1 MKAGT
6 KIFLVIVVLLAVVI
20 ISNYFIEPVESD
32 DATLEF
38 AKELAQL
45 EKEKDYLMQEIQ
57 FFKDSLFETKKFI
70 FDSHLA
76 SEYLLS
82 SPSTEILY
90 KEIEEDKYVILF
102 KDEQG
107 NHLIVSSKE
116 PSLDVLLT
124 IPTMNPE
131 EGITSDYLGD
141 SNYHYLGGIITDS
154 KIKKVNVFLNGEVHE
169 ADIFQVDDHSYGWY
183 SVFEN
188 KTEAVDKEDKLRI
201 EARDENGVIIRRSAV

>member
-1 MKAGT
+1 M
-6 KIFLVIVVLLAVVI
+6 
-20 ISNYFIEPVESD
+20 
-32 DATLEF
+32 
-38 AKELAQL
+38 
-45 EKEKDYLMQEIQ
+45 
-57 FFKDSLFETKKFI
+57 
-70 FDSHLA
+70 
-76 SEYLLS
+76 
-82 SPSTEILY
+82 
-90 KEIEEDKYVILF
+90 ILF

-116 PSLDVLLT
+116 PSFDVLLT

-141 SNYHYLGGIITDS
+141 SNYRYLGGIITDS
-154 KIKKVNVFLNGEVHE
+154 RIKKVNIFLNGEVHE

-201 EARDENGVIIRRSAV
+201 EARDEHGAIIWRSAV